1 MKNVFL
7 ALRKYAQQKKIGND
21 IPDKL
26 LNSES
31 KHRKRRTRRYDKR
44 SQRTHLRLNPPSV
57 YSVGENVFVRL
68 RGRTWNKRHVTEARI
83 EEKNIK
89 LHTYK
94 VAYTSPLTGKKGNGS
109 L

>member
-31 KHRKRRTRRYDKR
+31 KHRKRQGDVT
-44 SQRTHLRLNPPSV
+44 SV
-57 YSVGENVFVRL
+57 HSE
-68 RGRTWNKRHVTEARI
+68 RI
-83 EEKNIK
+83 F
-89 LHTYK
+89 
-94 VAYTSPLTGKKGNGS
+94 A
-109 L
+109 